1 MARNE
6 IPVISYSCDVSRKR
20 DGEQSVQ
27 DHSLTFVIQ
36 GSYELDNGFGKV
48 VFSSG
53 DIFFCAK
60 NQLLKYR
67 KLNQSE
73 KDFKSLTIFFDEHTL
88 FNYSKRHNAKAFS
101 KSTSGKGG
109 IQPIDPK
116 SLVGTFIR
124 ALTEYEETFNNMNL
138 HLMQIKQQ
146 EALLLLLDYDE
157 NLRNLLFDFSLPV
170 KADLENF
177 MESNYR
183 FNVSLNCFA
192 YLTGRSLSAFK
203 RDFFQKFHET
213 PSRWLLKRRL
223 ESAHILLRQGK
234 SASDVYQD
242 LGFESLSHFSHTFK
256 KQYGVS
262 PIQLYGSGSTLI

>member
-1 MARNE
+1 MARGNT
-6 IPVISYSCDVSRKR
+6 PVISYSCEVSRKR

-27 DHSLTFVIQ
+27 DHSLTIVIK
-36 GSYELDNGFGKV
+36 GSYELDNGYGKV
-48 VFSSG
+48 IFSSG

-73 KDFKSLTIFFDEHTL
+73 KDFKSLTIFFDEQTL
-88 FNYSKRHNAKAFS
+88 FQFSRENNSKASEKKHHGKDGIKPIE
-101 KSTSGKGG
+101 KSSV
-109 IQPIDPK
+109 
-116 SLVGTFIR
+116 LATFMR
-124 ALTEYEETFNNMNL
+124 ALTEYEETFNEMSPQ
-138 HLMQIKQQ
+138 LMHIKQQ
-146 EALLLLLDYDE
+146 EALILLLKYDE
-157 NLRNLLFDFSLPV
+157 NLRNILFDFSLPV

-177 MESNYR
+177 MEGNYR

-213 PSRWLLKRRL
+213 PARWLLKRRL
-223 ESAHILLRQGK
+223 ESAYNLLTEGK

-262 PIQLYGSGSTLI
+262 PIQIYGSDTTLN

>member
-73 KDFKSLTIFFDEHTL
+73 KDFKSLTIFL
-88 FNYSKRHNAKAFS
+88 MSIPC
-101 KSTSGKGG
+101 STTARD
-109 IQPIDPK
+109 ITPK
-116 SLVGTFIR
+116 PLVKHIR
-124 ALTEYEETFNNMNL
+124 
-138 HLMQIKQQ
+138 
-146 EALLLLLDYDE
+146 
-157 NLRNLLFDFSLPV
+157 
-170 KADLENF
+170 
-177 MESNYR
+177 
-183 FNVSLNCFA
+183 
-192 YLTGRSLSAFK
+192 
-203 RDFFQKFHET
+203 
-213 PSRWLLKRRL
+213 KRRH
-223 ESAHILLRQGK
+223 SAYR
-234 SASDVYQD
+234 
-242 LGFESLSHFSHTFK
+242 
-256 KQYGVS
+256 
-262 PIQLYGSGSTLI
+262 P